1 MGGMDPPR
9 EGDDRRRAPALVRA
23 YDASRPVFE
32 RAVVAA
38 RALFVGTWLG
48 LLDREALHVTDEL
61 YYRRALQ
68 YHDARYN
75 LSGLFPWET
84 AAIDRHFQGCRSILV
99 TAAGGGRE
107 VVALERRGLDV
118 VAFEC
123 NPQLAHS
130 ANELLSREGLRSR
143 VALAP
148 RDECPDEIPMC
159 DAIIIGWTSYTLMQ
173 HRSTRVRFLR
183 QLRAHVPHDAPV
195 LLSVFANRK
204 TARYLRTVA
213 ATANVFRIMRG
224 RPRAEVGDDLVPN
237 FAHHFLENELAEEL
251 EAGGFR
257 LVEFSPSGETHA
269 VARAAHSAAQAVP
282 TSALSDPAHP
292 APPAHHAASSRPAA
306 LGSPPRAAGR

>member
-1 MGGMDPPR
+1 MAPPR
-9 EGDDRRRAPALVRA
+9 EADDQRKAPALVRA

-32 RAVVAA
+32 RSVMAA

-48 LLDREALHVTDEL
+48 LLDREALHATDEL
-61 YYRRALQ
+61 YYRRALK
-68 YHDARYN
+68 YHDAQYS
-75 LSGLFPWET
+75 LSGLFPWEI
-84 AAIDRHFQGCRSILV
+84 AAIDRHFQGSRSVLV

-123 NPQLAHS
+123 NPELVQS

-159 DAIIIGWTSYTLMQ
+159 DGIIIGWTSYTLMQ
-173 HRSTRVRFLR
+173 HRSTRVHFLR
-183 QLRAHVPHDAPV
+183 QLRSHVPHDAPV
-195 LLSVFANRK
+195 LLSFFAQRK

-213 ATANVFRIMRG
+213 ATANVFRMLRG
-224 RPRAEVGDDLVPN
+224 RQRAELGDDLVPT
-237 FAHHFLENELAEEL
+237 FAHHFQENELAAEL

-257 LVEFSPSGETHA
+257 LVEFSQSGETHA
-269 VARAAHSAAQAVP
+269 VARAAHSAADALA
-282 TSALSDPAHP
+282 TSALSDPARP
-292 APPAHHAASSRPAA
+292 APPAHRAASTHPAA
-306 LGSPPRAAGR
+306 PESPPRAAGR

>member
-1 MGGMDPPR
+1 MTSFDIVDGKPKLPWI
-9 EGDDRRRAPALVRA
+9 VRA

-32 RAVVAA
+32 RSLMAA

-48 LLDREALHVTDEL
+48 LLDRDALHATDEL
-61 YYRRALQ
+61 YYRRART
-68 YHDARYN
+68 YYDARYN

-84 AAIDRHFQGCRSILV
+84 AAIHRHFQSCRSILV

-123 NPQLAHS
+123 NPELAKS

-159 DAIIIGWTSYTLMQ
+159 DGIVIGWTSYTLMQ

-183 QLRAHVPHDAPV
+183 QLRAHVPPDAPV
-195 LLSVFANRK
+195 LLSFFAQRK

-213 ATANVFRIMRG
+213 ATANVVRMIRG

-237 FAHHFLENELAEEL
+237 FAHHFLENELAAEL

-257 LVEFSPSGETHA
+257 LVEFSSSGETHA
-269 VARAAHSAAQAVP
+269 VARAAHSAADAFP

-306 LGSPPRAAGR
+306 PGSPPRAAGR